1 MIVPRLSMTSE
12 LGSIP
17 EALAVIRRV
26 HEGRVKANLQKLMI
40 SSRLGSASAGLAT
53 VFRGRKM
60 RESWMNL
67 QDSLNTLSEFLKEN
81 EHELQPEKGRAGP

>member
-1 MIVPRLSMTSE
+1 MPSLSMISE

-17 EALAVIRRV
+17 EALGVIRRV

-40 SSRLGSASAGLAT
+40 SSRLGSPSAGSAT
-53 VFRGRKM
+53 VFQVRKM
-60 RESWMNL
+60 METWMNL

-81 EHELQPEKGRAGP
+81 EHELQSEKGRAGP